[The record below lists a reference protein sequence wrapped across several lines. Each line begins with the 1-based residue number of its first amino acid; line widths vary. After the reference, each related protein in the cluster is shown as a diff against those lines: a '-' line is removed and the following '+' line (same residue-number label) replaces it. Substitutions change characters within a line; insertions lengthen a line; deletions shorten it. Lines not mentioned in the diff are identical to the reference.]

1 MSTTMRMN
9 TEDFE
14 RLHKAL
20 ERFPGNAEDAINE
33 VLHGEGANLI
43 KESIRQL
50 IPVSGRTWKGKA
62 APASEGNSLMSVPGN
77 LSVTTKSTKRYQYL
91 YFPDDGTNTRR
102 HVGNQQ
108 FFPRGAE
115 EVASEIAD
123 VIIDKVTTKFE
134 KGE

>member
-1 MSTTMRMN
+1 MRTTFMLDDA
-9 TEDFE
+9 EFE
-14 RLHKAL
+14 RMQKAL
-20 ERFPGNAEDAINE
+20 ERFPGNAEDAVNE
-33 VLHGEGANLI
+33 VLHGDGATLI
-43 KESIRQL
+43 KDSIRQL

-62 APASEGNSLMSVPGN
+62 APASEGNSLTSVPGN
-77 LSVTTKSTKRYQYL
+77 LSVTTKTTKRYQYL

-115 EVASEIAD
+115 NVSSEIAD
-123 VIIDKVTTKFE
+123 VIIDKVTSKFE